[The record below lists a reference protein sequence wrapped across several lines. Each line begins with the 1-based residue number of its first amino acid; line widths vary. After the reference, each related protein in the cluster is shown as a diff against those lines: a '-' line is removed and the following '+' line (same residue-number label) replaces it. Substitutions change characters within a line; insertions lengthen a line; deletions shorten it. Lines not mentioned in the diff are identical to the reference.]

1 MNLTTEVLLPTTTYG
16 TPSGNYDGSSLDF
29 TGDPVRAVNYYMG
42 LGSIQT
48 VQIRVNG
55 FLGRITVQATL
66 QDDPAAAA
74 WFDAFTYEHIITPIS
89 DYNPV
94 SITGNFT
101 WMRVRVELFEA
112 GTIDSIQL
120 VY

>member
-1 MNLTTEVLLPTTTYG
+1 MNLTTEVLLPTTIHG

-29 TGDPVRAVNYYMG
+29 LSDPVRGVNYYMG

-48 VQIRVNG
+48 VQFRTQG
-55 FLGRITVQATL
+55 FQGSITVQATL
-66 QDDPAAAA
+66 QDDPASAA
-74 WFDAFTYEHIITPIS
+74 WFDTYTFDHTITPITT
-89 DYNPV
+89 YTPV

-101 WMRVRVELFEA
+101 WIRLRVEQFEA
-112 GTIDSIQL
+112 GTIDSVQL

>member
-1 MNLTTEVLLPTTTYG
+1 MNLVSEVLLPVTVYG
-16 TPSGNYDGSSLDF
+16 QASGRYDGSSLDF

-42 LGSIQT
+42 QGSIQT
-48 VQIRVNG
+48 VQLRVTG
-55 FLGRITVQATL
+55 FVGRIIVESTL

-74 WFDAFTYEHIITPIS
+74 WFETYRTENLGTPIS
-89 DYNPV
+89 YYNPV
-94 SITGNFT
+94 TVTGNFT
-101 WMRVRVELFEA
+101 WMRVRIELFEA